1 MKFGVSNKDKV
12 AKFLAITK
20 NMKHMV
26 NEVNLGICE
35 RGLYVQGMDS
45 SHVGMFEWK
54 LEKDWFDIWKG
65 KEEFHYNMGINCE
78 SLSMIMNCHTQGQ
91 YIELSFMENS
101 TQELIIKFE
110 GKGHD
115 KMFELKLIDIDCE
128 LMEIPDVEYDA
139 DITMKSGEFNNL
151 MAEASIF
158 GETIKIELGID
169 DNIYMATDGS
179 VVYKVRIKEENIVEY
194 ALAEEATI
202 KHSYALKYCLL
213 FSKFCKLNKNVK
225 LHLKDETPLKVI
237 YNLEHWLDISGNE
250 QEDDDEDEEKSK
262 NFIAFYLAP
271 KLEDD
276 DLDD

>member
-20 NMKHMV
+20 NIKHMV
-26 NEVNLGICE
+26 CDVNLGICE
-35 RGLYVQGMDS
+35 EGLYVQGMDS
-45 SHVGMFEWK
+45 AHVGMFELK

-65 KEEFHYNMGINCE
+65 PESFHYNMGINCE
-78 SLSMIMNCHTQGQ
+78 VFSMVMNCYTQGQ

-101 TQELIIKFE
+101 TEELIIKFE

-115 KMFELKLIDIDCE
+115 KMFEVKLMDIDCE

-151 MAEASIF
+151 MSEAAIF
-158 GETIKIELGID
+158 GESIIISLGID
-169 DNIYMATDGS
+169 DNIYMETDGS
-179 VVYKVRIKEENIVEY
+179 VVYKVRIKEDDIVEY
-194 ALAEEATI
+194 ALSEDVQI
-202 KHSYALKYCLL
+202 KHTYALKYCLL

-237 YNLEHWLDISGNE
+237 YNLDHWLDISGNE
-250 QEDDDEDEEKSK
+250 EEMDEEGEEYKIK
-262 NFIAFYLAP
+262 NYLTFYLAP
-271 KLEDD
+271 KMGDD
-276 DLDD
+276 